1 MAKVPVE
8 EEGDNKD
15 GDEEEE
21 EGVEEDIKGRAKERG
36 REKN

>member
-1 MAKVPVE
+1 MVKVPVE

-15 GDEEEE
+15 GDEEE

-36 REKN
+36 RENN